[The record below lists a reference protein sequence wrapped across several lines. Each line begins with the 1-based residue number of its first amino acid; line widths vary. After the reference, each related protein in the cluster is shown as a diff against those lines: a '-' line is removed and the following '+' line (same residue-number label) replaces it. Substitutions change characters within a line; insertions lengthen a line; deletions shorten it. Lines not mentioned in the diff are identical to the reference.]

1 MMANFG
7 KYRFYIA
14 FGCLL
19 TLLAIKLNAQSQVV
33 PTLSSWKSAKGSL
46 VLKPDFVIAVS
57 QKDVK
62 IIGLELDNFVKDLK
76 RNTKLSPKV
85 VIATTPKAGD
95 IHFELSDDKNTLS
108 QEAYEL
114 NINQLVYIKAKSA
127 HGIFYATQTLLQVL
141 KQTGNRLEMGLAIDG
156 PTFESRGIMIDVGRK
171 YFSMSYLKQVIRQL
185 GWYKMNTLHLHFT
198 EWSAFRLKSDKYPGL
213 AAPEAYSYDDVQALQ
228 KFAKQYHVMIV
239 PEIDFPAHS
248 TAINDYR
255 PDLAFQCESMRKSKW
270 QGDVVNNAGRAWTMD
285 VTRPE
290 VRTWVKGLIDEFVPW
305 FEAPYFH
312 MGGDEYQ
319 YDPEKIKCP
328 ELMEAMK
335 KKGYP
340 YPGDM
345 FVDFINEMNEH
356 IKSKGKIT
364 QIWNWWRFNKD
375 QTSIQPSKDIVV
387 NIWNKAMVN
396 TILNDGYKAIITP
409 EEELYVSPGLVDTTG
424 YGLVKCK
431 VVYETWKPEIRPT
444 ILGYKICVWADKA
457 EHHDEAWFE
466 GHSFEPK
473 VVLAEKTWSGK
484 GSATLEEFLK
494 RVSFIG
500 EISVLD

>member
-1 MMANFG
+1 MANFG

-33 PTLSSWKSAKGSL
+33 PALSSWKSAKGSL

-213 AAPEAYSYDDVQALQ
+213 
-228 KFAKQYHVMIV
+228 
-239 PEIDFPAHS
+239 
-248 TAINDYR
+248 
-255 PDLAFQCESMRKSKW
+255 
-270 QGDVVNNAGRAWTMD
+270 
-285 VTRPE
+285 
-290 VRTWVKGLIDEFVPW
+290 
-305 FEAPYFH
+305 
-312 MGGDEYQ
+312 
-319 YDPEKIKCP
+319 
-328 ELMEAMK
+328 
-335 KKGYP
+335 
-340 YPGDM
+340 
-345 FVDFINEMNEH
+345 
-356 IKSKGKIT
+356 
-364 QIWNWWRFNKD
+364 
-375 QTSIQPSKDIVV
+375 
-387 NIWNKAMVN
+387 
-396 TILNDGYKAIITP
+396 
-409 EEELYVSPGLVDTTG
+409 
-424 YGLVKCK
+424 
-431 VVYETWKPEIRPT
+431 
-444 ILGYKICVWADKA
+444 
-457 EHHDEAWFE
+457 
-466 GHSFEPK
+466 
-473 VVLAEKTWSGK
+473 
-484 GSATLEEFLK
+484 
-494 RVSFIG
+494 
-500 EISVLD
+500 